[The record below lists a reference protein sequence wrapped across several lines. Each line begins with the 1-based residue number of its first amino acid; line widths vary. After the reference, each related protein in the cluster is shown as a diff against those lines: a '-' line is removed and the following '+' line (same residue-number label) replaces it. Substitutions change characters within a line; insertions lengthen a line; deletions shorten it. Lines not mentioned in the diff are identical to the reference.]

1 MIFIAWYL
9 CSTFQSTDTMHGW
22 LGAAS
27 FFFELGT
34 SFYQS
39 CDTYPTVINE
49 AFPALLV
56 CDCLER
62 SYKTFYHLTKPH
74 TSHYLLPI
82 SISQYAAKVAKN
94 PYTTPRGPDILCTT
108 ISSTRMSSG
117 NLINVNV
124 EVSDNARIIHEDD
137 GGSLFSTGRQN
148 VRSVEIFVN
157 CHPYASNCQP
167 TVKKNLTNAGRTATV
182 SLQFQAPVGRNN
194 HVMYIRAKDSSKQ
207 TGPITARN
215 FVG

>member
-1 MIFIAWYL
+1 
-9 CSTFQSTDTMHGW
+9 MHGW

-39 CDTYPTVINE
+39 CDEFPTVINE

-56 CDCLER
+56 SDFLER
-62 SYKTFYHLTKPH
+62 SSVKFTYHLT
-74 TSHYLLPI
+74 LLSFLM
-82 SISQYAAKVAKN
+82 SISQYAAKVAKS

-124 EVSDNARIIHEDD
+124 EVSDNARVIHEDD

-157 CHPYASNCQP
+157 CHPYVSNCQA
-167 TVKKNLTNAGRTATV
+167 TVRKNLTNAGRTATV

-194 HVMYIRAKDSSKQ
+194 NVMYIRAKDSSKQ